1 MFIHDREHINIL
13 ERLCAVQTVCNVRS
27 PDIGLVELGSTA
39 TRAVMSIAVHVVASL
54 YVCRSVLPAFAARRA
69 VVAMPCLT
77 LGSVPGQVALLMAA
91 LQPQPRR
98 PEAVPGR

>member
-1 MFIHDREHINIL
+1 M
-13 ERLCAVQTVCNVRS
+13 QTVCNVRS

-77 LGSVPGQVALLMAA
+77 LGSVPGQERAQETQEGGALCAVAVAVVGIHA
-91 LQPQPRR
+91 L
-98 PEAVPGR
+98 